1 MKVTVITP
9 LTTGVIKYLVWYQ
22 QMSLMNMRDEMFTY
36 YEFLFTGSRGCST
49 QLGCRTHGRRR
60 LPELHEDKHVQLG
73 EDPKAQLQEK
83 EVPHKTSSGRLCKL
97 VGYRAAA
104 LLETTTKTES
114 HLLLIFPLRRMLH
127 FTFTFPFHLLLLK
140 RQPVV
145 WWVGNLGFAS

>member
-9 LTTGVIKYLVWYQ
+9 LTTGVVKYLVWYQ
-22 QMSLMNMRDEMFTY
+22 QVSLMNMRDEMFTC

-83 EVPHKTSSGRLCKL
+83 EVPYKTSSGRLCKFL
-97 VGYRAAA
+97 VSYGLMVTAQ
-104 LLETTTKTES
+104 
-114 HLLLIFPLRRMLH
+114 PLY
-127 FTFTFPFHLLLLK
+127 
-140 RQPVV
+140 
-145 WWVGNLGFAS
+145 